1 MATSTTSR
9 IAQDSLSQPTLYLA
23 FELGKNTW
31 KLGFTIGM
39 AQQPRERTIPAGALE
54 TLQKEITR
62 AKQRFGLPEDAC
74 VVSCYE
80 AGRDGFWLHRYLA
93 AHGVTNHV
101 IDSASI
107 EVNRRQ
113 RRAKTDR
120 LDVHKL
126 LTMLLRHMAGERKV
140 WSVVRV
146 PSVEEEDR
154 RQLHRELTTA
164 KCDRTRLSN
173 RIKGLLAGHG
183 VQLVLQG
190 DVDAQLDQLHQW
202 DGSPLPPAL
211 LSRLKRAWQQV
222 CFLTAH
228 IQTLE
233 AQRRAVLR
241 RREDAVVDQVR
252 QLFTLRGI
260 GVNSAWLYV
269 MEFFAWRDFQTPKQ
283 VGALA
288 GLTPTPSQSG
298 QSRRELGIAK
308 AGNRHM
314 RAMAIEIAWAWR
326 RFQPTSALSQWY
338 EQRFGHGSARL
349 RKIGIVALARKL
361 LIALWRFLKTGVLPE
376 GAVPKAE
383 TLGQ

>member
-1 MATSTTSR
+1 MT
-9 IAQDSLSQPTLYLA
+9 QDSLSQSTLYLA

-183 VQLVLQG
+183 VRLVLQG

-376 GAVPKAE
+376 GAVLKAE

>member
-1 MATSTTSR
+1 MATPVTPR
-9 IAQDSLSQPTLYLA
+9 MEQDTLPQQTLYLA

-31 KLGFTIGM
+31 KLGFTIGV
-39 AQQPRERTIPAGALE
+39 AQQPRERTIPAGDLDI
-54 TLQKEITR
+54 LQQEIAR
-62 AKQRFGLPEDAC
+62 AKQRFGLPKDAR

-80 AGRDGFWLHRYLA
+80 AGRDGFWLHRYVA
-93 AHGVTNHV
+93 AHGIQNHV

-146 PSVEEEDR
+146 PSVDEEDR
-154 RQLHRELTTA
+154 RQLHREMLTA
-164 KCDRTRLSN
+164 KQDRTRVIN

-183 VQLVLQG
+183 VQLALQG
-190 DVDAQLDQLHQW
+190 DVDTQLDQVHQW
-202 DGSPLPPAL
+202 DGSPLPAAL
-211 LSRLKRAWQQV
+211 LSRLKRAWRQV
-222 CFLTAH
+222 DFLTTP
-228 IQTLE
+228 IQALE
-233 AQRRAVLR
+233 AQRRASLR
-241 RREDAVVDQVR
+241 RREDAVIAQVR

-308 AGNRHM
+308 AGHRHM

-326 RFQPTSALSQWY
+326 RFQPTSALTQWY
-338 EQRFGHGSARL
+338 EQRFGHSSARL

-376 GAVPKAE
+376 GAVLKAE
-383 TLGQ
+383 TSSP

>member
-1 MATSTTSR
+1 MATPATPR
-9 IAQDSLSQPTLYLA
+9 IEQNTLPQPTLYLA

-31 KLGFTIGM
+31 KLGFTIGV
-39 AQQPRERTIPAGALE
+39 AQPPRERTIPAGALDM
-54 TLQKEITR
+54 LQQEITR
-62 AKQRFGLPEDAC
+62 AKQRFGLPADAG

-80 AGRDGFWLHRYLA
+80 AGRDGFWLHRYLVA
-93 AHGVTNHV
+93 QGVTNHV

-126 LTMLLRHMAGERKV
+126 LTMLLRHRAGEKKV

-146 PSVEEEDR
+146 PSVAEEDR

-164 KCDRTRLSN
+164 KHDRTRVLN
-173 RIKGLLAGHG
+173 RMQGLLAGYG
-183 VQLVLQG
+183 VQLALQG
-190 DVDAQLDQLHQW
+190 DVATQLEQAQQW
-202 DGSPLPPAL
+202 DGSPLPAAL
-211 LSRLKRAWQQV
+211 LRRLKRAWQQV
-222 CFLTAH
+222 GFLTTH

-233 AQRRAVLR
+233 AERRALLR
-241 RREDAVVDQVR
+241 RREDPAVEQVR

-288 GLTPTPSQSG
+288 GLTPTPYQSG

-308 AGNRHM
+308 AGNRHI

-326 RFQPTSALSQWY
+326 RFQPHSALSQWY
-338 EQRFGHGSARL
+338 ERRFGAGSARL
-349 RKIGIVALARKL
+349 RKLGIVALARKL
-361 LIALWRFLKTGVLPE
+361 LIALWRFLKTGALPE
-376 GAVPKAE
+376 GAVLKGEAPS
-383 TLGQ
+383 